1 MSTESDALDKKIG
14 GDVGELEK
22 LMDESDLN
30 QDPLTGNFRKLKIGI
45 VGHGFVG
52 GAIDYAFT
60 HPEIEKFYVDPK
72 YNTTLADLI
81 DWEPHV
87 SFVCV
92 PTPMGEDGNVE
103 ASMVEDAVLQLLEH
117 TKGGV
122 NVKSTVPPHIV
133 ERITTSIFEDDHKRL
148 TFNPEFLTES
158 NAKEQFV
165 NAPYHIIGG
174 HPDACRALAQLY
186 DVYSLCHS
194 EEYVFMSGPEAASF
208 VKYGV
213 NAFLATKVTFF
224 NQLYDA
230 IDKFRCNYPTIVKA
244 IGKDSRIGNSHT
256 KVPGYDGKRGFGGA
270 CFPKDL
276 SAFMHFDPDL
286 TLIEKCVNIN
296 NDYRK
301 QYELDE
307 REELNN
313 VKYNGQTEEE
323 QQDQDNGSVVGE

>member
-103 ASMVEDAVLQLLEH
+103 ALY
-117 TKGGV
+117 G
-122 NVKSTVPPHIV
+122 
-133 ERITTSIFEDDHKRL
+133 RRCCFTT
-148 TFNPEFLTES
+148 
-158 NAKEQFV
+158 
-165 NAPYHIIGG
+165 IGTYQG
-174 HPDACRALAQLY
+174 WC
-186 DVYSLCHS
+186 
-194 EEYVFMSGPEAASF
+194 
-208 VKYGV
+208 
-213 NAFLATKVTFF
+213 
-224 NQLYDA
+224 
-230 IDKFRCNYPTIVKA
+230 
-244 IGKDSRIGNSHT
+244 
-256 KVPGYDGKRGFGGA
+256 
-270 CFPKDL
+270 
-276 SAFMHFDPDL
+276 
-286 TLIEKCVNIN
+286 KC
-296 NDYRK
+296 
-301 QYELDE
+301 
-307 REELNN
+307 
-313 VKYNGQTEEE
+313 
-323 QQDQDNGSVVGE
+323 